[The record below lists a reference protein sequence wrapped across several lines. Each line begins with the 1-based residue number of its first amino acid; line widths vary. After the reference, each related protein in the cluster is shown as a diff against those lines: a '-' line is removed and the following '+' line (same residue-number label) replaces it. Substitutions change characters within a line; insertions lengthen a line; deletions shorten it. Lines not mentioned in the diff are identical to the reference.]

1 MWHKYVG
8 QHAEYVREKM
18 IESYDIEAREKEKAQ
33 EEPKGVPDASQNP
46 PDFSPGCPTGRP
58 PGKDDG

>member
-33 EEPKGVPDASQNP
+33 EEPKGIPDTSQNP
-46 PDFSPGCPTGRP
+46 PDFSPGCPTGRS
-58 PGKDDG
+58 PGKDDQ